1 MLALFLISSPG
12 VYEVEPQ
19 AEMITIS
26 RPTVRH
32 CESLRGGMLAT
43 DATSVFIS
51 SLNILKLR
59 KLLRRSNNL
68 IVMHAKNTYPARG

>member
-1 MLALFLISSPG
+1 
-12 VYEVEPQ
+12 
-19 AEMITIS
+19 
-26 RPTVRH
+26 
-32 CESLRGGMLAT
+32 MLAT

-68 IVMHAKNTYPARG
+68 IVMHAENYLSCKGLGFQSEQIGWIYINVDLLRG